1 MNTRQL
7 RAFLALISALVL
19 ALGVVACGDDD
30 DSGSGSG
37 SGCGGSADTSGGGG
51 GGELIEKDPANN
63 GKKVTIGSKNFPEQ
77 FILGEIYAQALT
89 AAGFDVRKSLD
100 LGAEQVAF
108 KALKGG
114 DVDAYPEYTGTA
126 LTSFYKVKV
135 DDVPRD
141 PQQAFDQLTKD
152 AEKDDIVTYPI
163 TPFENT
169 YRVAS
174 TKETAEKYGNPK
186 TLSELVAKTKNS
198 VRLSGFPECKQR
210 TDCYIG
216 LDRSYNWQPKF
227 VSSEGQYDD
236 LDKGQADF
244 TMGFSTDGPL
254 SLDKYAT
261 FEDDKKLF
269 PPYQVTLL
277 TRKDAADRLGESGKK
292 VIVAG
297 AEAADRGGHA
307 GAELPRGD
315 RQAGAEGR
323 RPAVPEGVGLHQVG
337 RRNSGR
343 RNGG

>member
-1 MNTRQL
+1 MSKKTL
-7 RAFLALISALVL
+7 RALLALLSVLVL
-19 ALGVVACGDDD
+19 ALGVAACGDDD
-30 DSGSGSG
+30 DSGGG
-37 SGCGGSADTSGGGG
+37 GGSSSSDTSGGGG
-51 GGELIEKDPANN
+51 GQTGSLIEKDPANS

-77 FILGEIYAQALT
+77 FILGEIYSQALT
-89 AAGFDVRKSLD
+89 AAGFDVKKSLD

-114 DVDAYPEYTGTA
+114 EVDAYPEYTGTA

-141 PQQAFDQLTKD
+141 PQEAFDQLTTDAQKD
-152 AEKDDIVTYPI
+152 KIVTMPK

-169 YRVAS
+169 YKVTS
-174 TKETAEKYGNPK
+174 TKKTAEKYGNPK
-186 TLSELVAKTKNS
+186 TISELVAKAGNG

-216 LDRSYNWQPKF
+216 LDRSYGWKPKF

-236 LDKGQADF
+236 LDKNQADF

-261 FEDDKKLF
+261 YDDDKKLF

-277 TRKDAADRLGESGKK
+277 TRQEAADRLGEAGKK
-292 VIVAG
+292 VIEDVQKPLTEEVMQELNSRVAIDKQEP
-297 AEAADRGGHA
+297 EAVAKQYLQ
-307 GAELPRGD
+307 E
-315 RQAGAEGR
+315 
-323 RPAVPEGVGLHQVG
+323 
-337 RRNSGR
+337 SGFIK
-343 RNGG
+343 

>member
-1 MNTRQL
+1 MSKRSL
-7 RAFLALISALVL
+7 RALLALMSVLVL
-19 ALGVVACGDDD
+19 ALGVAACGSDDNND
-30 DSGSGSG
+30 
-37 SGCGGSADTSGGGG
+37 GGNGGGNADTGSSGKPGQ
-51 GGELIEKDPANN
+51 LIEKDPANN

-77 FILGEIYAQALT
+77 FILGEIYSQALS
-89 AAGFDVRKSLD
+89 AAGFDVKKSLD

-141 PQQAFDQLTKD
+141 PQQAFDQLTQDAQKD
-152 AEKDDIVTYPI
+152 NIVTMPM

-169 YRVAS
+169 YKVTS
-174 TKETAEKYGNPK
+174 TKKTAEKYGNPK
-186 TLSELVAKTKNS
+186 TISELVAKAGNG

-216 LDRSYNWQPKF
+216 LGRSYNWQPKF

-236 LDKGQADF
+236 LDKNQADF

-261 FEDDKKLF
+261 YDDDKKLF

-277 TRKDAADRLGESGKK
+277 TRKEAADRLGPAGMKVIEDVQKPLTEEVMQELNSRVSIDKQEPAAVAKQYLQESGFIK
-292 VIVAG
+292 
-297 AEAADRGGHA
+297 
-307 GAELPRGD
+307 
-315 RQAGAEGR
+315 
-323 RPAVPEGVGLHQVG
+323 
-337 RRNSGR
+337 
-343 RNGG
+343 

>member
-1 MNTRQL
+1 MMSKKSL
-7 RAFLALISALVL
+7 RALLALISVLVL
-19 ALGVVACGDDD
+19 ALGVAACGDDD
-30 DSGSGSG
+30 DN
-37 SGCGGSADTSGGGG
+37 GGGGGGGDSADTSGGGQAG
-51 GGELIEKDPANN
+51 SLIEKDPANS
-63 GKKVTIGSKNFPEQ
+63 GKKITIGSKNFPEQ

-89 AAGFDVRKSLD
+89 AAGFDVKKSLD

-114 DVDAYPEYTGTA
+114 EVDAYPEYTGTA

-141 PQQAFDQLTKD
+141 PQQAFDQLTTDAQKD
-152 AEKDDIVTYPI
+152 KIVTMPM

-169 YRVAS
+169 YKVTS
-174 TKETAEKYGNPK
+174 TKKTAEKYGNPK
-186 TLSELVAKTKNS
+186 TISELVSKAGNG

-216 LDRSYNWQPKF
+216 LDRSYGWKPKF

-236 LDKGQADF
+236 LDKNQADF

-261 FEDDKKLF
+261 FDDDKKLF

-277 TRKDAADRLGESGKK
+277 TRQEAADRLGEAGKK
-292 VIVAG
+292 VIEDVQKPLTEEVMQELNSRVAIDKQEP
-297 AEAADRGGHA
+297 EAVAKQYLQ
-307 GAELPRGD
+307 E
-315 RQAGAEGR
+315 
-323 RPAVPEGVGLHQVG
+323 
-337 RRNSGR
+337 SGFIK
-343 RNGG
+343 

>member
-1 MNTRQL
+1 MSSRSL
-7 RAFLALISALVL
+7 RAVLALLAVFVL
-19 ALGVVACGDDD
+19 ALGVAACGDDED
-30 DSGSGSG
+30 EGGSGSG
-37 SGCGGSADTSGGGG
+37 DQAAQD
-51 GGELIEKDPANN
+51 GGEQPGQLIQSDPANKS
-63 GKKVTIGSKNFPEQ
+63 KKITIGSKNFAEQ
-77 FILGEIYAQALT
+77 YILGEIYAQALG
-89 AAGFDVRKSLD
+89 AAGFDVKKELD

-114 DVDAYPEYTGTA
+114 TVDAYPEYTGTA

-141 PQQAFDQLTKD
+141 PQQAFDQLTSE
-152 AEKDDIVTYPI
+152 AQKDDITTMPY

-186 TLSELVAKTKNS
+186 TLSELVAKTKND
-198 VRLSGFPECKQR
+198 VRLSGFPECRQR
-210 TDCYIG
+210 TDCYVG

-261 FEDDKKLF
+261 YEDDKKLF

-277 TRKDAADRLGESGKK
+277 TRNEAAELLGPAGKK
-292 VIVAG
+292 VIEDVQKPLTEEVMQELNSRVSIDKQEPEKVAQDYLR
-297 AEAADRGGHA
+297 E
-307 GAELPRGD
+307 
-315 RQAGAEGR
+315 
-323 RPAVPEGVGLHQVG
+323 
-337 RRNSGR
+337 SGFIK
-343 RNGG
+343 